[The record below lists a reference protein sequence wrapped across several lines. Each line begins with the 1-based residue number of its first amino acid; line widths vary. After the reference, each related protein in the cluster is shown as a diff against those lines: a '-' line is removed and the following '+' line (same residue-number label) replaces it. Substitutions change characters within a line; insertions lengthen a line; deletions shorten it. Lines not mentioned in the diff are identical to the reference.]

1 MRGTRAVRTVH
12 TRQSPAGTGALTR
25 ADRAITMGGVDAV
38 PGWVGSTDIERP
50 NAARMYDYLLGGS
63 HNFAADRA
71 AAEQLVRVMPEA
83 VPLARENRDFLRRV
97 VTALVASGIRQFLDL
112 GSGIP
117 TVGNVHE
124 VVQKAVP
131 DARVVYVDVEPV
143 AAQHIR
149 ALVADRATVGA
160 VQADLRD
167 VDAVLGDP
175 VTRGL
180 LDLGQPVAVLL
191 LAVLHF
197 VPDSADP
204 YGVVA
209 RYRDRCAP
217 GSALAVSHGS
227 QQRQGERTLAGMRRG
242 EEVYQ
247 RTATPFVNRDRDAIA
262 RFFDGYAMVPP
273 GLVTLPRWRPDGI
286 DEPDPDAE
294 RFPAYGGVGT
304 LPG

>member
-1 MRGTRAVRTVH
+1 MTRG
-12 TRQSPAGTGALTR
+12 GAPV
-25 ADRAITMGGVDAV
+25 TMEGVDAV

-71 AAEQLVRVMPEA
+71 AAEQLMRVMPEA
-83 VPLARENRDFLRRV
+83 VPLARRNRDFLRRV
-97 VTALVASGIRQFLDL
+97 VTALVAAGIRQFLDL

-117 TVGNVHE
+117 TVGNVHQ
-124 VVQKAVP
+124 VVQKTAP
-131 DARVVYVDVEPV
+131 DGRVVYVEVEPV

-149 ALVADRATVGA
+149 ALVADRATVGV
-160 VQADLRD
+160 VQADLCD

-175 VTRGL
+175 VTARV

-217 GSALAVSHGS
+217 GSTLAVSHGS
-227 QQRQGERTLAGMRRG
+227 QQHQGERALAGMRRG

-247 RTATPFVNRDRDAIA
+247 RTATPFVNRDHDAIA
-262 RFFDGYAMVPP
+262 RFFDGYRMLEP
-273 GLVTLPRWRPDGI
+273 GLVPLPLWRPDSI
-286 DEPDPDAE
+286 DEAEFDADH
-294 RFPAYGGVGT
+294 FPALGGVGRK
-304 LPG
+304 PG

>member
-1 MRGTRAVRTVH
+1 
-12 TRQSPAGTGALTR
+12 
-25 ADRAITMGGVDAV
+25 MGGVDGV

-83 VPLARENRDFLRRV
+83 VPLARRNRDFLRRV

-124 VVQKAVP
+124 VVQKLAP
-131 DARVVYVDVEPV
+131 DGRVVYVEVEPV
-143 AAQHIR
+143 AVQHIR
-149 ALVADRATVGA
+149 ALVADRPTVGA
-160 VQADLRD
+160 VHADLCD

-175 VTRGL
+175 VTRDL
-180 LDLGQPVAVLL
+180 LDPGQPVAVLL

-227 QQRQGERTLAGMRRG
+227 QQHQGERALAGMRRG
-242 EEVYQ
+242 EQVYQ

-262 RFFDGYAMVPP
+262 RFFDGYEMLEP
-273 GLVTLPRWRPDGI
+273 GLVTLPRWRPDSVDDYEI
-286 DEPDPDAE
+286 DVDNFA
-294 RFPAYGGVGT
+294 ALGGVGR